1 MPIALRSLS
10 LALTAGIFSVACGG
24 AATPQPT
31 TAKSTTQPTPTTAK
45 SEEPPPIPVAAPE
58 VEKTPAS
65 CDAYVNVPAAK
76 PKDPSCA
83 DAKAVLATLAAA
95 AAADKKG
102 DNATRDAALNSL
114 STCEKV
120 PTLVAETLRAEL
132 APIACAEAILAPAL
146 DARGKEAF
154 PPHLAAARALV
165 GASRLSRLRPKK
177 GAFDILARA
186 EVDPKA
192 AEQGIAYAKAW
203 KEALEKEEADAI
215 ALTKG
220 APAEIVAIVGF
231 EIAAAYLAVAKEAR
245 STPFPEEAKA
255 LAKKDPDLEVRYYA
269 KLDEV
274 TMPLVSHAR
283 DTAYGG
289 LGKART
295 DGIHV
300 KPLPHFQ
307 QIVEPFKSR
316 PIFENKPTRDLELL
330 AGDPL
335 AAKEPSDAVKV
346 AAQLPPWAV
355 YAFLERAAPA
365 SLLDP
370 QVLLALA
377 TQRGI
382 PAALRR
388 EAEPNPKAKPDPK
401 TAKEADARM
410 SAIAIARVRTALA
423 YGTRSDA
430 ESVASWSPKDPVD
443 QLRVAI
449 AKALLGPK
457 PAAAKPGTPEATQPV
472 VGFDLQPLDALAKK
486 GGAVG
491 QAAQY
496 NAALLA
502 LDAAQT
508 FGGAPT
514 DPLQTTT
521 DPRKAY
527 EDAIARLDAF
537 ATAKNVDPARA
548 TKAKQLADS
557 ARETLKLLNAKTPP
571 PAKPTTTPAPKK

>member
-1 MPIALRSLS
+1 MPIGIRSLT
-10 LALTAGIFSVACGG
+10 LAMSAGIFSVACGG
-24 AATPQPT
+24 AATPQPA
-31 TAKSTTQPTPTTAK
+31 TAKDATQPAPTTTVAK
-45 SEEPPPIPVAAPE
+45 EEPPPIPVAAPE
-58 VEKTPAS
+58 VEKAPAS
-65 CDAYVNVPAAK
+65 CDAFVKDVPAAK

-83 DAKAVLATLAAA
+83 DASAVLATLAAA
-95 AAADKKG
+95 AIADKKG
-102 DNATRDAALNSL
+102 DHAARDAALSSL

-120 PTLVAETLRAEL
+120 PTLIPETLRAEL
-132 APIACAEAILAPAL
+132 APIQCAEAILAPAL
-146 DARGKEAF
+146 DAKGKEAF

-192 AEQGIAYAKAW
+192 AAQGIEYAKAW
-203 KEALEKEEADAI
+203 KAALEKEEADAI
-215 ALTKG
+215 ALTKN
-220 APAEIVAIVGF
+220 APAEIVAIVSF
-231 EIAAAYLAVAKEAR
+231 EIAAAYLAVAKETR
-245 STPFPEEAKA
+245 STPFPEEAKP
-255 LAKKDPDLEVRYYA
+255 LLKKDPDLEVKYYA

-274 TMPLVSHAR
+274 TMPLVVHAR
-283 DTAYGG
+283 ETAYGG
-289 LGKART
+289 LGRART

-307 QIVEPFKSR
+307 QIVDPFKSR
-316 PIFENKPTRDLELL
+316 PLFENKPTRELELL
-330 AGDPL
+330 APDPL
-335 AAKEPSDAVKV
+335 AKEPKDAVKL

-355 YAFLERAAPA
+355 YALLERTAPA

-401 TAKEADARM
+401 LAKDNDARM
-410 SAIAIARVRTALA
+410 SAITIARVRTALA

-430 ESVASWSPKDPVD
+430 EAVASWTPKDAND

-449 AKALLGPK
+449 AKALLGAK
-457 PAAAKPGTPEATQPV
+457 QAIAKPGTPEATQPPA
-472 VGFDLQPLDALAKK
+472 GFDLAPLDALAKK

-537 ATAKNVDPARA
+537 ASAKGADPARA
-548 TKAKQLADS
+548 ANAKKLADS
-557 ARETLKLLNAKTPP
+557 ARETVKLLNTKTPP
-571 PAKPTTTPAPKK
+571 AKKS

>member
-1 MPIALRSLS
+1 MS
-10 LALTAGIFSVACGG
+10 AGIFSVACGG
-24 AATPQPT
+24 GATPQPT
-31 TAKSTTQPTPTTAK
+31 TAKSTTQPTTTAPTK
-45 SEEPPPIPVAAPE
+45 DEPPPIPVAAPE
-58 VEKTPAS
+58 VEKAPAS
-65 CDAYVNVPAAK
+65 CDAYVKDVPAAK
-76 PKDPSCA
+76 AKDPSCA
-83 DAKAVLATLAAA
+83 DQKAVLATLAAA

-102 DNATRDAALNSL
+102 DHAARDAALNSL
-114 STCEKV
+114 ATCEKV
-120 PTLVAETLRAEL
+120 PTLVPETVRAEL

-146 DARGKEAF
+146 DAKGKEAF
-154 PPHLAAARALV
+154 PPHVAAARALV
-165 GASRLSRLRPKK
+165 GASRLARLRPKK
-177 GAFDILARA
+177 GSFDILARA

-192 AEQGIAYAKAW
+192 AEQGINYARAW
-203 KEALEKEEADAI
+203 KEALEKEESDAI

-220 APAEIVAIVGF
+220 APAELVAIVSF

-255 LAKKDPDLEVRYYA
+255 LAKKDPDLEIRYYA

-274 TMPLVSHAR
+274 TMPLVAHAR
-283 DTAYGG
+283 ETAYGG

-307 QIVEPFKSR
+307 QIVDPFKSR

-330 AGDPL
+330 APDPL
-335 AAKEPSDAVKV
+335 AAKEPSDAVRV

-355 YAFLERAAPA
+355 YTLLERVAPA

-388 EAEPNPKAKPDPK
+388 EAEPNAKPKSDAKPDPK
-401 TAKEADARM
+401 LAKDSDARL
-410 SAIAIARVRTALA
+410 SAITIARVRTALA

-430 ESVASWSPKDPVD
+430 EAVASWNAKDPVD

-457 PAAAKPGTPEATQPV
+457 PAAAKPGTPEATQTPI
-472 VGFDLQPLDALAKK
+472 GFDLAPLDALAKK

-502 LDAAQT
+502 LDAAHT

-514 DPLQTTT
+514 DPMQTST

-537 ATAKNVDPARA
+537 AIMKNADATRAANAK
-548 TKAKQLADS
+548 KLADS
-557 ARETLKLLNAKTPP
+557 ARETVKLLNLKSPP
-571 PAKPTTTPAPKK
+571 PKKP